1 MRSRSALLLAL
12 AAALIVA
19 LPWFGRAYLS
29 FVLCTIAVHFIVAL
43 ALNLLVAQA
52 GQISIGHAAF
62 WALGAYGT
70 AILVTK
76 LNLPFLVGVL
86 GGGAVAGLIGA
97 MVAIPAL
104 RLQGHYL
111 AIATLGFALFVQQVL
126 HEWEGLT
133 GGRAGMFV
141 PRPELAGYEL
151 STDFQ
156 YYYVLV
162 AVCAVLAWMSRNLA
176 RSRTG
181 RALMAL
187 RMSATAA
194 ASCGIDRAR
203 NLIMVFALSAF
214 LTGVSGALYA
224 HLVGY
229 LSVSTFTL
237 GTSLSFL
244 TMIVVGGVGRLSG
257 ALAGAVFLTLAP
269 EYLRG
274 FGDAQ
279 MVLYGLILVLVM
291 LFLPGGIVSLPQR
304 LGAAAG
310 WRTAGGASSGGLA
323 GRLLGMASR
332 GTR

>member
-1 MRSRSALLLAL
+1 MRFRNALLLAL
-12 AAALIVA
+12 TAALIMA

-29 FVLCTIAVHFIVAL
+29 FVLCTVAVYFIVAL

-76 LNLPFLVGVL
+76 LNLPFVVGVL
-86 GGGAVAGLIGA
+86 GGGAVAGLLGA
-97 MVAIPAL
+97 LVAIPAL

-111 AIATLGFALFVQQVL
+111 AIATLGFALFIQQVL

-141 PRPELAGYEL
+141 PRPELGGYEL
-151 STDFQ
+151 SSDIQ
-156 YYYVLV
+156 YYYLLV
-162 AVCAVLAWMSRNLA
+162 AVCIVLAWMSWNLN

-187 RMSATAA
+187 RMSSTAA
-194 ASCGIDRAR
+194 ASCGINRTR
-203 NLIMVFALSAF
+203 SLITVFALSAF
-214 LTGVSGALYA
+214 LTGISGALYA

-244 TMIVVGGVGRLSG
+244 TMIVVGGIGRLSG
-257 ALAGAVFLTLAP
+257 ALAGALFLTLAP
-269 EYLRG
+269 EYLRE

-304 LGAAAG
+304 LREATGWRAAG
-310 WRTAGGASSGGLA
+310 GERYGGLA
-323 GRLLGMASR
+323 RLLGMPSR
-332 GTR
+332 GAP